1 MSSPQTSILLVE
13 DHQLTRLGLKI
24 SLMEYPNYK
33 VVGEAADGEV
43 AVSEAIKLIPDV
55 VLMDIGLPGIDGIE
69 ATWRI
74 KRELPRARIIM
85 FTSNN
90 TANDVMA
97 AMGAGADGYCLKN
110 AAIEQIVQAIDKV
123 KQGQIWLDPGV
134 ADHVVKNQTLQD
146 IKGANVELSALE
158 SQIMKLVRDGKTNEN
173 ISEHLGTSEET
184 VTVMMR
190 NIVERFA
197 LSPFPQA
204 KSTEE
209 KNYTEDWF
217 TDVGEQPAGAGTYFA
232 GKYLIENVL
241 GVGGVGT
248 VFKAKHQYMDRIVA
262 LKILQP
268 QYAANRE
275 NVKAFQQEA
284 RSIANLDHPNI
295 VAVYDFGLTT
305 RHEPYLVMEFIEGRN
320 LESIL
325 CTEKKLQLPRFCSI
339 FTQVC
344 DALSVAHK
352 RGVIHCDLKPGNI
365 LVLESEDG
373 VERIKLADFGL
384 AKILHRDAKHDNTIS
399 DDGSICGTPPYMSPE
414 QCLGQSLD
422 QRSDIYALG
431 SMMFEALMGLN
442 AFASESAYETFQKQ
456 IDYVPPRLADID
468 VTNSIPKELDEC
480 VAKMLEKDVSKRC
493 QSVDEVKQVL
503 RKMTP
508 LPASF

>member
-1 MSSPQTSILLVE
+1 MSTQSPTTILLVE

-33 VVGEAADGEV
+33 VVGEAADGELAV
-43 AVSEAIKLIPDV
+43 AEAIKLMPDV

-74 KRELPRARIIM
+74 KRELPRSRIIM

-110 AAIEQIVQAIDKV
+110 AAIAQIVQAMDTV

-134 ADHVVKNQTLQD
+134 ADLVVKKTSD
-146 IKGANVELSALE
+146 TGGNVELSALE
-158 SQIMKLVRDGKTNEN
+158 TQLMKLLRNGMSNDT
-173 ISEHLGTSEET
+173 IAQHLATSEDT

-197 LSPFPQA
+197 LSPVPQS

-217 TDVGEQPAGAGTYFA
+217 TDVDEMPAAGTYFA
-232 GKYLIENVL
+232 GKYVIDCVL

-248 VFKAKHQYMDRIVA
+248 VFKAKHQYMGRVVA

-268 QYAANRE
+268 EFAANRQA
-275 NVKAFQQEA
+275 VKAFQQEA
-284 RSIANLDHPNI
+284 RSIANLEHPNI

-305 RHEPYLVMEFIEGRN
+305 RHEPYLVMEFIEGQN
-320 LESIL
+320 LETIL
-325 CTEKKLQLPRFCSI
+325 RTDKKLKLPRFCSI
-339 FTQVC
+339 FSQVC
-344 DALSVAHK
+344 DALSTAHK

-365 LVLESEDG
+365 LVLDPENG
-373 VERIKLADFGL
+373 VERVKLADFGL
-384 AKILHRDAKHDNTIS
+384 AKILHRETSQEHSVTE
-399 DDGSICGTPPYMSPE
+399 DGTICGTPPYMSPE

-442 AFASESAYETFQKQ
+442 AFASTSALETFRKH
-456 IDYVPPRLADID
+456 IDYVPPRLSEID
-468 VTNSIPKELDEC
+468 VTNSIPKRLDDC
-480 VAKMLEKDVSKRC
+480 IAKMLEKDCSKRC

-503 RKMTP
+503 RSMAA
-508 LPASF
+508 LPA